1 MLENNSTGKLV
12 YKVVARLLI
21 AAVTVLLIDFI
32 RLNWS
37 EFWAGAIRF
46 VKYSGAIELVE
57 VVVAFLLGSVAFFIA
72 DLDISEGYR
81 KALMYK
87 WRIADLFV
95 VKSSISFGSQIYMEG
110 VINFRKVYG
119 ILFKADDGLIIFHMV
134 SGGRYALSQGLN
146 GLDVVVNRPENRLRF
161 YNSKVLQIMKEHRF
175 IFDTMF
181 GEVVPVRMLMHSK

>member
-1 MLENNSTGKLV
+1 MSENNSTGKLV

-21 AAVTVLLIDFI
+21 AAVTVLFIDFI

-37 EFWAGAIRF
+37 EFWTGAINF
-46 VKYSGAIELVE
+46 MKYSGAIELIE

-72 DLDISEGYR
+72 DLDISESYR

-119 ILFKADDGLIIFHMV
+119 ILFKADDGSIIFHTV

-181 GEVVPVRMLMHSK
+181 GEVVPVRMLMHNK